1 MFGNSNL
8 ARQIQD
14 SENPF
19 DGSAIPQESLLEDPF
34 GQAMPAIGD
43 AEPQSENPFD
53 VPIDEGLTEPASS
66 DPLPGEAVEKPEN
79 VNRSTV
85 EEPFDTQPLQEPE
98 NKGGMPKLPSE
109 QHEGPIFDIQSEKQ
123 GSSENETTKIGQPD
137 AFEKSPDASYANLP
151 IWIYFLPIAFII
163 LGVVVKRWLA
173 VRAMKAQGFSK
184 LNEDKVPQQQ
194 AENFRVGNS
203 LKSSPAKPVTSKFK
217 TRSNKSKAES
227 QTEPAP
233 AFSDALLD
241 FSDSTVLNPEDFSDL
256 GTSDESQRMP
266 VGKETATASQPGK
279 GGKPHFNFKP
289 DAEFEDSVA
298 VSSATVIHARAAVS
312 ESGTVDLGQ
321 LAQMSE
327 PDAELND
334 DDFDFS
340 KANEEAKGEVNSDTA
355 INQQASEVS
364 ENLIGSQYGSDEF
377 EFDFSEDEEF
387 DSEAECVAQQAEA
400 ENDFPIL
407 GSNESPSQLDNN
419 TAFDDLDE
427 VNTSTDSEASND
439 DSAIFDS
446 GELEFD
452 LSEDDEELDFEI
464 EDAFD
469 METKATEMEDGL
481 AGNLDSETPPVET
494 QEEHENKIELPAAN
508 TVAAGAAIAAEASG
522 KICGS
527 NSGARIQ
534 ELESELSRW
543 KENAAKFESEAGQL
557 TNNLK
562 KLEQDSESEGR
573 RAEELAEL
581 LEKRNDGL
589 AATEAELTEFKSKL
603 ETAEQSLKDAQKETQ
618 AELDKNKCEI
628 VELKS
633 KLATAEQSLEK
644 ASKEPQ
650 AKLAEKDAELVEL
663 KSKLETTEQSLKDSQ
678 EEAQTE
684 LDKRGAE
691 NAELKSKLETAE
703 QSLKNASE
711 KPQTELAEKDAEITE
726 LKSKLET
733 VEQSLKDATEEAQ
746 AELDKRG
753 AENAELKS
761 KLETTEQFL
770 KNTSEKPQTELAE
783 KDAEISELKSKL
795 ETVEQSFKGATE
807 EAQAELSK
815 LGAENAELTSKLK
828 TTEQSLKNAD
838 EKPQTELVEKDAEI
852 SELKHKLETAEQS
865 LKDAKEETQTALAEN
880 ESKASELESKLAAA
894 GQQIEAA
901 QTERAELKSQLETAT
916 ANLENRKEDSSL
928 AEELARSKKELAD
941 AMSKKN
947 ALKSKLR
954 MLLVKFEKQK
964 NKQVKVDPDETG
976 VLISG
981 PKK

>member
-19 DGSAIPQESLLEDPF
+19 NASAIPQESLSENPF
-34 GQAMPAIGD
+34 GQAVPAIGEP
-43 AEPQSENPFD
+43 EPQSENPFD
-53 VPIDEGLTEPASS
+53 VPSDEGLTEPASS
-66 DPLPGEAVEKPEN
+66 EPLPGEAVEKPEN

-109 QHEGPIFDIQSEKQ
+109 QHEGPIFDIQPEEQ
-123 GSSENETTKIGQPD
+123 GSSENETTKIGQTD
-137 AFEKSPDASYANLP
+137 AIEKSPDASYTNLP
-151 IWIYFLPIAFII
+151 IWIYFLPIAIII
-163 LGVVVKRWLA
+163 LGVIIKRWLA

-194 AENFRVGNS
+194 AENFHVGNS

-266 VGKETATASQPGK
+266 VGKETETVTASQPGE
-279 GGKPHFNFKP
+279 GGTSQFNFKP
-289 DAEFEDSVA
+289 EAEFEDSVA

-340 KANEEAKGEVNSDTA
+340 KANEEAKGEVNSNEA
-355 INQQASEVS
+355 ISQQASEES
-364 ENLIGSQYGSDEF
+364 ENLIGSQHGSDEF

-387 DSEAECVAQQAEA
+387 DSEA
-400 ENDFPIL
+400 
-407 GSNESPSQLDNN
+407 SS
-419 TAFDDLDE
+419 
-427 VNTSTDSEASND
+427 D

-446 GELEFD
+446 GELQFD

-481 AGNLDSETPPVET
+481 AGNLDSEPPPVEN
-494 QEEHENKIELPAAN
+494 QAEHENRIELPAAN

-562 KLEQDSESEGR
+562 KLEQDSEAEGR

-684 LDKRGAE
+684 LDKRGTE

-733 VEQSLKDATEEAQ
+733 VEQSLKDATEDAQ

-761 KLETTEQFL
+761 KLETTEQSL

-815 LGAENAELTSKLK
+815 LGAENAELTSKLE

-916 ANLENRKEDSSL
+916 ANLENRIEATSL
-928 AEELARSKKELAD
+928 AEELGRSKKELAD

>member
-19 DGSAIPQESLLEDPF
+19 DGSVIPQESLLENPF

-109 QHEGPIFDIQSEKQ
+109 QHEGPIFDIQPEEQ

-256 GTSDESQRMP
+256 RISDEIPRMP
-266 VGKETATASQPGK
+266 VGKETETATASQPGK

-364 ENLIGSQYGSDEF
+364 ENLIGSQHGSDEF

-387 DSEAECVAQQAEA
+387 DSEA
-400 ENDFPIL
+400 
-407 GSNESPSQLDNN
+407 SS
-419 TAFDDLDE
+419 
-427 VNTSTDSEASND
+427 D

-446 GELEFD
+446 GELQFD
-452 LSEDDEELDFEI
+452 LSEDEEELDLET

-481 AGNLDSETPPVET
+481 AGNLDSETTPAET
-494 QEEHENKIELPAAN
+494 QVEHENKVELPAAN
-508 TVAAGAAIAAEASG
+508 VVAAATAGVAIVAEASE
-522 KICGS
+522 KIGGG
-527 NSGARIQ
+527 NSDARIQ

-557 TNNLK
+557 TNTLK
-562 KLEQDSESEGR
+562 KLEQDSESKGR

-589 AATEAELTEFKSKL
+589 AATETELTEFKSKL
-603 ETAEQSLKDAQKETQ
+603 ETAEQSLKDVQKETQ

-633 KLATAEQSLEK
+633 KLATAEQSLER

-650 AKLAEKDAELVEL
+650 AKLAEKDAEISEL
-663 KSKLETTEQSLKDSQ
+663 KSKLETT
-678 EEAQTE
+678 A
-684 LDKRGAE
+684 R
-691 NAELKSKLETAE
+691 
-703 QSLKNASE
+703 
-711 KPQTELAEKDAEITE
+711 
-726 LKSKLET
+726 
-733 VEQSLKDATEEAQ
+733 SLKDATEEAQ

-761 KLETTEQFL
+761 KLETTEQSL
-770 KNTSEKPQTELAE
+770 KNTSEKPQAELAE

-815 LGAENAELTSKLK
+815 LGAENAELTSKLE

-880 ESKASELESKLAAA
+880 ESKASELERKLAAA

-964 NKQVKVDPDETG
+964 TKKVNVDPDETG